1 MKYAIIFILLS
12 STFHLSKAQPIETVI
27 KSQAIQMG
35 KAMVAGDTKTF
46 SKFMLPELMAAG
58 GGGEKA
64 MKQMDSAINLFKQ
77 FGGQVSRITYGQ
89 PAKIVK
95 YKKELQTYLPQTTEL
110 TSDIADVT
118 FTSSIVAISRDNGKN
133 WYFYDANM
141 MKSQNIKDKLPTLSP
156 DINIPPGEKPK
167 IIMKTDPPVK
177 KDGSK

>member
-1 MKYAIIFILLS
+1 MKYILIFALLT
-12 STFHLSKAQPIETVI
+12 STFQLLKAQPLETVI

-35 KAMVAGDTKTF
+35 KAMVVGDTKTF

-58 GGGEKA
+58 GGGQKV
-64 MKQMDSAINLFKQ
+64 MQQMDSAINLFKQ

-110 TSDIADVT
+110 TSDIADVS

-141 MKSQNIKDKLPTLSP
+141 MKAQNIKDKLPALSP
-156 DINIPPGEKPK
+156 DIKIPPGEKPK
-167 IIMKTDPPVK
+167 ITMKQEMPGK
-177 KDGSK
+177 EGGSD

>member
-1 MKYAIIFILLS
+1 MKYILIFALLT
-12 STFHLSKAQPIETVI
+12 STFQLLEAQPIETVI

-64 MKQMDSAINLFKQ
+64 IKQMDSAINLFKQ

-89 PAKIVK
+89 PAKVVK
-95 YKKELQTYLPQTTEL
+95 YEKELQTYLPQTTEL
-110 TSDIADVT
+110 TSAIADVT
-118 FTSSIVAISRDNGKN
+118 FTSSIIAISRDNGKN

-141 MKSQNIKDKLPTLSP
+141 AQARDIKDKLPTLSP
-156 DINIPPGEKPK
+156 EIKLPPPAKPK
-167 IIMKTDPPVK
+167 ITMKTDTSVNTN
-177 KDGSK
+177 SNR

>member
-1 MKYAIIFILLS
+1 MKYILVFALLT
-12 STFHLSKAQPIETVI
+12 STFQLLKAQPLETVI

-58 GGGEKA
+58 GGGEKV
-64 MKQMDSAINLFKQ
+64 MQQMDSAINLFKQ

-110 TSDIADVT
+110 TSDIADVS

-133 WYFYDANM
+133 WYFFDANM
-141 MKSQNIKDKLPTLSP
+141 MKAQNIKDKLPALSP
-156 DINIPPGEKPK
+156 EIKLPPFAKPK
-167 IIMKTDPPVK
+167 ITMKTETPIK
-177 KDGSK
+177 TEGNK

>member
-1 MKYAIIFILLS
+1 MKHILIFALLT
-12 STFHLSKAQPIETVI
+12 STFQLLNAQPLETVI

-58 GGGEKA
+58 GGGERA
-64 MKQMDSAINLFKQ
+64 MQQMDSAINLFKQ

-89 PAKIVK
+89 PAKIIK

-141 MKSQNIKDKLPTLSP
+141 MKAQNLKDKLPTLSP
-156 DINIPPGEKPK
+156 DIKIPPGEKPK
-167 IIMKTDPPVK
+167 VIMKTDPPVK
-177 KDGSK
+177 TDGSK